1 MLVAPV
7 LCLVPEDVVSLQV
20 LQKGGAL
27 YGMKTGGHKRGSG
40 ATLCRLPVFLIQ
52 RHLGRSVT
60 AENILRMS
68 VGEGNPPRGGA
79 GATPGDRAASCRER
93 RQQVPGTH
101 RGGCGTSPFTRQFEK
116 HRVPNTGKGKGSGA
130 AHSPDSSRSTVSP
143 GAATWG
149 PVSVGTGCA
158 LQTKVLGVHRCTPAL
173 SSDGRLARCLLSFL
187 TQAILKPGRTSV
199 NI

>member
-1 MLVAPV
+1 MAPV
-7 LCLVPEDVVSLQV
+7 LHLDPEDVVSLLV

-27 YGMKTGGHKRGSG
+27 YGVKTGGHKRGSR
-40 ATLCRLPVFLIQ
+40 ATLCCLPVFLIQ
-52 RHLGRSVT
+52 RRLGRSVT
-60 AENILRMS
+60 AENTLCMS

-101 RGGCGTSPFTRQFEK
+101 RGGRGTSPFTRQFEK
-116 HRVPNTGKGKGSGA
+116 HRVPNTGKGKGSGSGA

-143 GAATWG
+143 GAAMWG

-158 LQTKVLGVHRCTPAL
+158 LRTKVLGVHRCTPAL
-173 SSDGRLARCLLSFL
+173 SSDGRLAGVCFLSSHRHF
-187 TQAILKPGRTSV
+187 
-199 NI
+199 